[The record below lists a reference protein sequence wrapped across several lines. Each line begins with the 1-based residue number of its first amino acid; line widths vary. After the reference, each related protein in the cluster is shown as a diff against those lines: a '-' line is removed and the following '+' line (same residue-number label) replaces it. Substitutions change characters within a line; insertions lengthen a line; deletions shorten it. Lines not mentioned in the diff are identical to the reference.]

1 MGVLANLEPPGASS
15 ATISP
20 DLHCM
25 EWTEALRPRGLGG
38 GTSKSHSQPSWFLPR
53 LEREAIG
60 HPATKVEVTN

>member
-25 EWTEALRPRGLGG
+25 EWTEALRPRGLGE
-38 GTSKSHSQPSWFLPR
+38 GTSKSQSTKLVLAQIGERSHWPSSHQ
-53 LEREAIG
+53 G
-60 HPATKVEVTN
+60 GGD